1 MSPGTTARARG
12 IRAPA
17 GASTP
22 ELKPGTSRLW
32 AFVRKIL
39 VEWSRDH
46 VPRRAA
52 ALAFY
57 AGFSLAPLLL
67 IAIGIGGLAFGED
80 AVRGH
85 VLEQLR
91 GLLGT
96 DAARAVETVL
106 KNTHVAG
113 SSLFVTAFGM
123 ATLFVGASG
132 VFGELQDSL
141 NAIWKVAR
149 TAAPGWRSV
158 IRDRL
163 FSFTLV
169 LGTGFLLLVSLVVSA
184 ALEAALSVLVD
195 WIQVPLLLR
204 LTSLVVSF
212 AVICTLFAVLFRV
225 MPDARTRWRDVW
237 LGAAMTALLFSVGKG
252 LIGLYLGRSALAS
265 TYGAAGSFV
274 VLLLWLYYSCQVIL
288 LGAEFT
294 HAYAL
299 AFGVPPVPKSYA
311 ISLDVPDSSPSP
323 GGMR

>member
-1 MSPGTTARARG
+1 MR
-12 IRAPA
+12 
-17 GASTP
+17 
-22 ELKPGTSRLW
+22 RLW
-32 AFVRKIL
+32 GLIRKTI
-39 VEWSRDH
+39 EDWSDDH

-80 AVRGH
+80 AVRGR

-106 KNTHVAG
+106 RNTHLEG
-113 SSLFVTAFGM
+113 SGLLVTLFGL
-123 ATLFVGASG
+123 ATLLIGASG

-149 TAAPGWRSV
+149 KTNGWKSVVRS
-158 IRDRL
+158 RL

-169 LGTGFLLLVSLVVSA
+169 LGTGFLLLVSLLVSA
-184 ALEAALSVLVD
+184 ALEAAVSTLVS
-195 WIQVPLLLR
+195 WIHFPVLLR
-204 LTSLVVSF
+204 LVSLGFSF
-212 AVICTLFAVLFRV
+212 VVICTLFAVMFKV

-237 LGAAMTALLFSVGKG
+237 LGAAITAVLFSIGKW
-252 LIGLYLGRSALAS
+252 LIGLYLGHSALAS
-265 TYGAAGSFV
+265 SYGAAGSFV
-274 VLLLWLYYSCQVIL
+274 VLLLWLYYSCQVVL
-288 LGAEFT
+288 MGAEFT

-299 AFGVPPVPKSYA
+299 SFGRPPQPKEYA
-311 ISLDVPDSSPSP
+311 ASVSS
-323 GGMR
+323 

>member
-1 MSPGTTARARG
+1 MSLRS
-12 IRAPA
+12 
-17 GASTP
+17 GA
-22 ELKPGTSRLW
+22 EAGTSFSRVVTLL
-32 AFVRKIL
+32 RKTIDD
-39 VEWSRDH
+39 WSEDH

-67 IAIGIGGLAFGED
+67 IAIAIGGVAFGAD
-80 AVRGH
+80 AVRCR

-91 GLLGT
+91 GLLGV

-106 KNTHVAG
+106 KNTRVAG
-113 SSLFVTAFGM
+113 SSLVVTAFGV
-123 ATLFVGASG
+123 AALLVGASG

-149 TAAPGWRSV
+149 KSTRGWRGV

-169 LGTGFLLLVSLVVSA
+169 LGTGFLLLVSLLVSA
-184 ALEAALSVLVD
+184 ALEAALATVAG
-195 WIQVPLLLR
+195 WIRYPMLLR
-204 LTSLVVSF
+204 VVSLVASF
-212 AVICTLFAVLFRV
+212 AVICVMFAIMFRV

-237 LGAAMTALLFSVGKG
+237 LGAAMTAILFSVGKA
-252 LIGLYLGRSALAS
+252 LIGLYLGHSALAS

-274 VLLLWLYYSCQVIL
+274 VLLMWLYYSCQVIL

-294 HAYAL
+294 HAFAGT
-299 AFGVPPVPKSYA
+299 FGQPPVPKEYA
-311 ISLDVPDSSPSP
+311 VPVDCIPVSGADAKP
-323 GGMR
+323 GR